1 MTARKDG
8 KPNRPNVT
16 EAELKAF
23 YAACDIIREEEP
35 QMSVRGYA
43 YRIGGMATYD
53 EDGNITGGIKLHGD
67 YCTKEPPAPGEDP
80 INSESIKR
88 YILYGRR
95 TGRLSYDSVIDDTRP
110 TSYASSGWRHR
121 ASAISY
127 ADNAR
132 KSMIRNYSLAIVTG
146 IGVVAVFMGA
156 RAVGVALVCA
166 GVGSMLAAA
175 LVLLVSSPDK
185 ARAAATQGTF
195 PLIAIVLLVIGLA
208 M

>member
-1 MTARKDG
+1 M
-8 KPNRPNVT
+8 
-16 EAELKAF
+16 
-23 YAACDIIREEEP
+23 
-35 QMSVRGYA
+35 
-43 YRIGGMATYD
+43 
-53 EDGNITGGIKLHGD
+53 
-67 YCTKEPPAPGEDP
+67 
-80 INSESIKR
+80 
-88 YILYGRR
+88 
-95 TGRLSYDSVIDDTRP
+95 YDSVIDDTRP
-110 TSYASSGWRHR
+110 TSYASSGWRDR

-146 IGVVAVFMGA
+146 IGVVVVFMGA

-166 GVGSMLAAA
+166 GVGSMLAA